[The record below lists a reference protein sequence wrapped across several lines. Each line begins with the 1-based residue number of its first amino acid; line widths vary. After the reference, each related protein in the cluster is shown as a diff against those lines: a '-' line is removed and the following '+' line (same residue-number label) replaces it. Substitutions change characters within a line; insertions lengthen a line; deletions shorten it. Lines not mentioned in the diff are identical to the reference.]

1 MNMDMGSTTSMPSMT
16 SSMPMAS
23 STSASGSGSMSGM
36 DMGMNYYLTPTY
48 RHYPVL
54 FQHLS
59 ADTRG
64 KAFGIFLLIVVA
76 AFVYK
81 FLLFVSWCL
90 EVHWFKRWN
99 KTNKYSTLQVAKET
113 NNVRESG
120 GKDYYADAG
129 FDVQTL
135 PKIPNFM
142 FDVFSPS
149 LIDLFHDLIRA
160 LLTFTA
166 TMIIYMLMLAAMSF
180 VLTYVFAVITGL
192 TFAEVFFNRCKI
204 CMLKRWDI
212 QREIKKTTTCP
223 GTGDCQCGRHEW
235 ADAEVATVTSD
246 DQGTRIQDKDQNE
259 KGCCPPVAAEPKCC
273 CTEKA
278 EEDERN
284 IETNILE
291 SSKLQEQAGNMDSNL
306 MPAEKFQ

>member
-1 MNMDMGSTTSMPSMT
+1 MNMDMSSTTSMASKT

-23 STSASGSGSMSGM
+23 STSANGTDSMSGM

-48 RHYPVL
+48 KHYPVL
-54 FQHLS
+54 FHHLS

-64 KAFGIFLLIVVA
+64 KAFGIFLLIVAA

-113 NNVRESG
+113 NNAGESG
-120 GKDYYADAG
+120 GKDYYDDLDL
-129 FDVQTL
+129 DVQTV

-149 LIDLFHDLIRA
+149 LIDLFHDFIRA

-192 TFAEVFFNRCKI
+192 TLAEVFFNRCKI

-223 GTGDCQCGRHEW
+223 GAGACQCGRHEW
-235 ADAEVATVTSD
+235 ADTEVATVTSD
-246 DQGTRIQDKDQNE
+246 DQGTRIQDKDRIQ
-259 KGCCPPVAAEPKCC
+259 AEPECC

-278 EEDERN
+278 KNDERN
-284 IETNILE
+284 IEKSILE